1 VTTRRAAIARRLFR
15 LACIVWVALV
25 PIGQL
30 LRLPYLRPPWREAS
44 WELSAGALT
53 AVWVAV
59 AAWSGVI
66 ALGYRGIGNRTV
78 SQSEAPSA
86 FWCHLAIGAFF
97 GLALLG
103 LGGIR
108 LLHHA

>member
-1 VTTRRAAIARRLFR
+1 VTTKRAAIARRLFR
-15 LACIVWVALV
+15 LSCLVWVGFV

-30 LRLPYLRPPWREAS
+30 LGVPYLRQPWREAS

-53 AVWVAV
+53 AVWVV
-59 AAWSGVI
+59 AAVWSGAVV
-66 ALGYRGIGNRTV
+66 LGYRGVGNRTV
-78 SQSEAPSA
+78 YRSEAPSA
-86 FWCHLAIGAFF
+86 FWCHLAIGAFC

-108 LLHHA
+108 LLRHA